1 MATHVN
7 TTIVLQD
14 GTLTNNDLS
23 ATANIEYTKLRQR
36 PLSEFRVDTTRFRV
50 WDAINTNPVSTAAS
64 DDLAIVQTWGS
75 SQARITAG
83 DCKALGATTRRLFFS
98 IPVPFNYDDGETI
111 QIRFR
116 AKMETTVADTSCTI
130 DCEAYIGNDGTLT
143 SDLVSTAATSMNSL
157 TPANFDF
164 TLAPGSIDP
173 GDLLECRLTI
183 TCTDAASATAVTPLV
198 YEVTLLCD
206 TKG

>member
-1 MATHVN
+1 MATHQNV
-7 TTIVLQD
+7 TLVLSD
-14 GTLTNNDLS
+14 GTLTNNDIA
-23 ATANIEYTKLRQR
+23 ATANIEHTKLRQR
-36 PLSEFRVDTTRFRV
+36 VLSEFRIDLARFRV
-50 WDAINTNPVSTAAS
+50 WDAINTNPVSSAAA
-64 DDLAIVQTWGS
+64 DDLAITQTWGS

-116 AKMETTVADTSCTI
+116 AKMETTIADTSCTI

-143 SDLVSTAATSMNSL
+143 SDLVTTAAQSMNSL
-157 TPANFDF
+157 TPSNFDF
-164 TLAPGSIDP
+164 TLTPGSIDP
-173 GDLLECRLTI
+173 GDLLECRLSI
-183 TCTDAASATAVTPLV
+183 TCNDAATATAVTPLV
-198 YEVTLLCD
+198 YEVSLLAD